1 MKHLTNTDKDV
12 HLKYYIDVEK
22 AQIDSIGRYMP
33 LKEYQKKKLASN
45 KKVSSSNTRYNLLDI
60 N

>member
-12 HLKYYIDVEK
+12 HLKYYTDVEK

-33 LKEYQKKKLASN
+33 LKEYLKKK
-45 KKVSSSNTRYNLLDI
+45 TYI
-60 N
+60 E